1 MERWVRKVIYCF
13 IYVFK
18 KLFAPSTAICGHN
31 FSTFST
37 SISPFAR
44 NVKKC
49 AIQCAIYSCF
59 ERSRA
64 LCRNSTE
71 DKFPHLHRDFLLIGC
86 LGSIIDY
93 IFFYYFVKIEWNA
106 WWCIVDW
113 GDTLL
118 KKVCETLLTG
128 NLLAQNVFYDPLRLD
143 GGEMVR
149 SLYVMRVVAFLH
161 KTVTASN
168 NFKLS
173 PGKEI
178 RREKMAKNS
187 D

>member
-1 MERWVRKVIYCF
+1 M
-13 IYVFK
+13 
-18 KLFAPSTAICGHN
+18 
-31 FSTFST
+31 
-37 SISPFAR
+37 
-44 NVKKC
+44 
-49 AIQCAIYSCF
+49 
-59 ERSRA
+59 
-64 LCRNSTE
+64 
-71 DKFPHLHRDFLLIGC
+71 
-86 LGSIIDY
+86 
-93 IFFYYFVKIEWNA
+93 KIEWNA

-118 KKVCETLLTG
+118 TKVCGTLLTKVCETLLTG

-187 D
+187 LPKKFSSEVEIF